1 MKPSFRDQKPGRKES
16 LLLILSGF
24 FIASLVLTNL
34 IAGRFFTLSIP
45 FLGIEWA
52 LSSGIIAYPVTF
64 LITDIISEIYG
75 EHRAK
80 TLVFTGFFV
89 SVFTVIIILISIK
102 LPIWGQSP
110 VDSDSYNTVFGLAP
124 GIVFGSMIAYLSA
137 QYVDVKLFEF
147 WRKLTNG
154 KHLWLRNNGSTII
167 SQLIDTSLVVV
178 IALIL
183 YPKATGTS
191 QAITLAAAGQII
203 IGQYI
208 FKACI
213 ALIDTP
219 FIYIFVKQINRYLG
233 LPQN

>member
-1 MKPSFRDQKPGRKES
+1 MKTTLREQEPDRKER

-34 IAGRFFTLSIP
+34 IAGRFFTLELPLI
-45 FLGIEWA
+45 GINWA

-64 LITDIISEIYG
+64 LITDIISEVYG
-75 EHRAK
+75 EYRAK
-80 TLVFTGFFV
+80 TLVFTGFLV
-89 SVFTVIIILISIK
+89 SVFTVIIIIISIK

-110 VDSDSYNTVFGLAP
+110 VDQQSYNNVFGLAP

-137 QYVDVKLFEF
+137 QFVDVKLFEF
-147 WRKLTNG
+147 LRKLTNG
-154 KHLWLRNNGSTII
+154 KHLWLRNNGSTIV

-178 IALIL
+178 IALVI
-183 YPKATGTS
+183 YPKLTGTS
-191 QAITLAAAGQII
+191 QAIDFNAAIQII

-213 ALIDTP
+213 AILDTP
-219 FIYIFVKQINRYLG
+219 LIYICVHQVNKYLKY
-233 LPQN
+233 